1 MEVKPRE
8 FNLDHVNFDLKDAF
22 KLGIEST
29 IDLASK
35 DIMELQI
42 ITMKPL
48 KTALHLI
55 NLNLCIN
62 LWNGDNQTVKTSEL
76 LEKALKLAPNQRL
89 AGFKIKDQMWPIQ
102 NSDALPKDC
111 ELVILNEIDLSNLYA
126 ACGGDGKKINEM
138 FKTSN

>member
-1 MEVKPRE
+1 MEIKHRE

-35 DIMELQI
+35 DVMELKT

-48 KTALHLI
+48 KTALHLT

-62 LWNGDNQTVKTSEL
+62 LWNGDDQTVKTSES

-102 NSDALPKDC
+102 KPDSLVKDC
-111 ELVILNEIDLSNLYA
+111 ELVILNEVDLSNLYV
-126 ACGGDGKKINEM
+126 ACGGDEKKIKEM